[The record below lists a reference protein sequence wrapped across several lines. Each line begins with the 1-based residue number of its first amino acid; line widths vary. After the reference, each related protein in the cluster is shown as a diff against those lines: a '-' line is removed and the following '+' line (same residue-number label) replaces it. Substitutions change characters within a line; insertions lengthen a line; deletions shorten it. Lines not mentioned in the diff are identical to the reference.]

1 MQQLGAL
8 LESFSIHIAFVV
20 LLSDYP
26 FFGCNFI
33 SP

>member
-1 MQQLGAL
+1 MQLLGAF
-8 LESFSIHIAFVV
+8 LEPFSIHIAFVV
-20 LLSDYP
+20 LLSNYP